1 MSLSVKQ
8 LASLIALGGELPEI
22 QCQASDSKDML
33 PNWDNPST
41 PSLMEQFKKTDSETD
56 KKDGKAGPKI
66 APPSAIMDA
75 NLTGRGNSSPPPPAS
90 GGFSI

>member
-1 MSLSVKQ
+1 
-8 LASLIALGGELPEI
+8 
-22 QCQASDSKDML
+22 ML

-41 PSLMEQFKKTDSETD
+41 PSLMEQFKKADSEAD

-66 APPSAIMDA
+66 ASPAASVDA
-75 NLTGRGNSSPPPPAS
+75 NLVGRGNSSPSPPAS